1 MMILKKQLI
10 WGPRISALARR
21 FSVKDQAK
29 LQVNVETVLRWGMYL
44 YRGKV
49 MRFLLATYLLF
60 IVCATPV
67 DAQQDQVNANEE
79 ETVRIIMEAF
89 QDHDDKTLAPM
100 LESEI
105 KAGDSQEVMRE
116 KMKKSLFSVTIR
128 EKQLMLQDIQNQLD
142 SVTPEQKAELF
153 ERERIRR
160 DARLS
165 QTVLPEI
172 EDLEKSVK
180 GDLEAQIEQR
190 SNEIDQIIFPDIG
203 SNPK

>member
-1 MMILKKQLI
+1 
-10 WGPRISALARR
+10 
-21 FSVKDQAK
+21 
-29 LQVNVETVLRWGMYL
+29 
-44 YRGKV
+44 

-116 KMKKSLFSVTIR
+116 KMKKSLFSV
-128 EKQLMLQDIQNQLD
+128 LAH
-142 SVTPEQKAELF
+142 VH
-153 ERERIRR
+153 
-160 DARLS
+160 
-165 QTVLPEI
+165 
-172 EDLEKSVK
+172 
-180 GDLEAQIEQR
+180 
-190 SNEIDQIIFPDIG
+190 
-203 SNPK
+203 

>member
-1 MMILKKQLI
+1 
-10 WGPRISALARR
+10 
-21 FSVKDQAK
+21 
-29 LQVNVETVLRWGMYL
+29 
-44 YRGKV
+44 
-49 MRFLLATYLLF
+49 
-60 IVCATPV
+60 
-67 DAQQDQVNANEE
+67 
-79 ETVRIIMEAF
+79 
-89 QDHDDKTLAPM
+89 
-100 LESEI
+100 
-105 KAGDSQEVMRE
+105 
-116 KMKKSLFSVTIR
+116 IR

>member
-1 MMILKKQLI
+1 
-10 WGPRISALARR
+10 
-21 FSVKDQAK
+21 
-29 LQVNVETVLRWGMYL
+29 
-44 YRGKV
+44 

-60 IVCATPV
+60 FVCATPV

>member
-1 MMILKKQLI
+1 MILKKQLI

-67 DAQQDQVNANEE
+67 HAQQDQVNANEE

>member
-1 MMILKKQLI
+1 MILKKQLI